1 MSTSKKGKYS
11 LLKEFDKSVILT
23 GEDIEELEAALED
36 AKKPM
41 EYVMKSKKGVTYYFK
56 VRSYTVVNG
65 KKVYSPYSSIKS
77 ITSK

>member
-1 MSTSKKGKYS
+1 
-11 LLKEFDKSVILT
+11 
-23 GEDIEELEAALED
+23 
-36 AKKPM
+36 
-41 EYVMKSKKGVTYYFK
+41 MKSKKGVTYYSK